1 MRLQKYLAACGVA
14 SRRKCEEI
22 IGAGRVM
29 VNGTVV
35 AAQGVQVSPGDEV
48 RLDGEMVMPEQTFHY
63 VLYHKP
69 FGEVSTA
76 SDDRG
81 RPTVLDKFRDF
92 GARLYPVGRLDFD
105 SEGLLLLTNDGELTQ
120 KLLHPSHE
128 VEKAYLA
135 RISGDVKA
143 ADVRRLAEGV
153 PIDGRMTSRAQV
165 RVVRRTATETVLLVT
180 IHEGRNRQVRRM
192 MQAVGH
198 DVLALRRVRFGP
210 LSLGDVKRGAW
221 RRLTEEEVGRLKG
234 Q

>member
-22 IGAGRVM
+22 IGAGRVT
-29 VNGTVV
+29 VNGAV
-35 AAQGVQVSPGDEV
+35 AQVQGVQVSPGDEV
-48 RLDGEMVMPEQTFHY
+48 RLDGEVVTPSESLDY
-63 VLYHKP
+63 ILYNKP

-128 VEKAYLA
+128 VEKAYWA
-135 RISGDVKA
+135 RVAGDVKA
-143 ADVRRLAEGV
+143 AGVRRLAGGV
-153 PIDGRMTSRAQV
+153 PIDGRTTSPATV
-165 RVVRRTATETVLLVT
+165 RVIRKTGIETILLIT

-210 LSLGDVKRGAW
+210 LSLGEVKRGEW
-221 RRLTEEEVGRLKG
+221 RRLTEEEVARLKE
-234 Q
+234 